1 MNLSLLRS
9 LVRLHLITPRG
20 IMRLLGCLLRE
31 GITLMAVLRFSARY
45 HAADCALIADGERID
60 YKEFY
65 HRARL
70 LAGILYADY
79 GLKSGDRV
87 ALLCRNHMASALL
100 LPALSRLGVH
110 VKLLNTDLGS
120 RQLAHL
126 MARPFALFIYDEAE
140 NTAMLV
146 PDSCPKT
153 SCETLMKRIKEQP
166 STVCIPLPYIK
177 RGGVI
182 SVLTGGSSGN
192 YKEAARQTG
201 IFAFLAPFFSL
212 LQDVHI
218 DRYQSV
224 LLVLPF
230 YHGFGLA
237 TLIISLVMG
246 KRICL
251 LRHFD
256 ANVLDTIAKE
266 HIEVMPIV
274 PAMLARLWQSEH
286 AEARMKSLKCLISGG
301 DRLEKPLVERTSAS
315 LGDVLYNLYG
325 TSEAGFFMLAMPQE
339 LLRGDEV
346 SIGRPIRGMQ
356 CAVRDADDEGVGTL
370 WVKCKWAM
378 NGRQNRWQS
387 TGDRV
392 FQAPDGRYFHRGRA
406 DKMVVCGGENVY
418 PEHVEAC
425 LKAHPLIAEALVFA
439 VPDARFG
446 SVLHARIEPQ
456 KGAVLTED
464 ALKQW
469 LKPRISRAEMPHRFI
484 FAPIKILSTGK
495 KSR

>member
-1 MNLSLLRS
+1 
-9 LVRLHLITPRG
+9 
-20 IMRLLGCLLRE
+20 
-31 GITLMAVLRFSARY
+31 
-45 HAADCALIADGERID
+45 
-60 YKEFY
+60 
-65 HRARL
+65 
-70 LAGILYADY
+70 
-79 GLKSGDRV
+79 
-87 ALLCRNHMASALL
+87 
-100 LPALSRLGVH
+100 
-110 VKLLNTDLGS
+110 
-120 RQLAHL
+120 
-126 MARPFALFIYDEAE
+126 
-140 NTAMLV
+140 
-146 PDSCPKT
+146 
-153 SCETLMKRIKEQP
+153 
-166 STVCIPLPYIK
+166 
-177 RGGVI
+177 
-182 SVLTGGSSGN
+182 
-192 YKEAARQTG
+192 
-201 IFAFLAPFFSL
+201 
-212 LQDVHI
+212 
-218 DRYQSV
+218 
-224 LLVLPF
+224 
-230 YHGFGLA
+230 
-237 TLIISLVMG
+237 
-246 KRICL
+246 
-251 LRHFD
+251 
-256 ANVLDTIAKE
+256 
-266 HIEVMPIV
+266 
-274 PAMLARLWQSEH
+274 
-286 AEARMKSLKCLISGG
+286 MKSLKCLISGG

-425 LKAHPLIAEALVFA
+425 LKAHPSIAEALVFA

-469 LKPRISRAEMPHRFI
+469 LKPQISRAEMPHRFI